1 MIARATCDK
10 QIAIVT
16 IMLMFYFYLT
26 DRYYWDPWDPHN
38 VAEGLFAIA
47 NIISFTRLSYM
58 LPAKCEQDCRQTMIK
73 IDNIKQIRVITKLP
87 NSEQSYKG
95 KVKTRMYINRQNQS
109 TTGCVFY
116 FLVVS
121 IIRITL

>member
-1 MIARATCDK
+1 MIARATCDNH
-10 QIAIVT
+10 IAIVT

-58 LPAKCEQDCRQTMIK
+58 LPANELFGPMQISLARMITVLLY
-73 IDNIKQIRVITKLP
+73 IYDNIF
-87 NSEQSYKG
+87 
-95 KVKTRMYINRQNQS
+95 M
-109 TTGCVFY
+109 
-116 FLVVS
+116 
-121 IIRITL
+121 